1 VKRLWQR
8 LSKREKALVL
18 SALIA
23 FALVVGRYLLLDPF
37 LERREWVRS
46 QIELQPQ
53 HLAKNLR
60 YLARKKEIGENL
72 ERVQSELKSLEA
84 VLLAGDT
91 PPVSASNL
99 QEILQNA
106 AAKDGVQVIT
116 TRFLNPEPMGPFT
129 KIPIQVEVGGQLE
142 QVINLIKSLESAEKM
157 LVINEVNLR
166 SLFVPAVP
174 RPQANPAL
182 PAQNLRAS
190 LVISGLA
197 RIQSAPPP
205 GERGEQGR
213 PRSSEGN
220 SAKKNPTKG
229 NS

>member
-1 VKRLWQR
+1 MKRLWQR
-8 LSKREKALVL
+8 LSKREKGLVL

-37 LERREWVRS
+37 LERREWVQS
-46 QIELQPQ
+46 QIEIQPQ

-60 YLARKKEIGENL
+60 YLAQKKEIEESL
-72 ERVQSELKSLEA
+72 ERVRGELKSLEA

-116 TRFLNPEPMGPFT
+116 TRFLNPEPMAPFT

-157 LVINEVNLR
+157 LVINELNLR
-166 SLFVPAVP
+166 SLFVPAAP
-174 RPQANPAL
+174 RPQVNPAL
-182 PAQNLRAS
+182 PVQNLRAS

-197 RIQSAPPP
+197 RIQSTPPP
-205 GERGEQGR
+205 GERGDQSRG
-213 PRSSEGN
+213 RSSEGN
-220 SAKKNPTKG
+220 PPSKTATQR
-229 NS
+229 